1 MEVFFLPEAGDAG
14 SDSDCPH
21 RSWPRPGPVRP
32 TTTLRVAP
40 PPSQP
45 PTANQFSSNSATECR
60 PAAQPKPKGCPIVV
74 QQSEEDA

>member
-14 SDSDCPH
+14 SDCPH

-45 PTANQFSSNSATECR
+45 PTAVQLGDGMPTCR
-60 PAAQPKPKGCPIVV
+60 TAKSKGCPIVV